1 MKNMTW
7 RRVAIILS
15 IVVVAGM
22 TFGVGYAMGAM
33 ETAEFLINQVVKIMG
48 YENIYIDISKADLM
62 HYYLRLKGGNS

>member
-1 MKNMTW
+1 MTW
-7 RRVAIILS
+7 RRAAMIMSVVLVGAI
-15 IVVVAGM
+15 A
-22 TFGVGYAMGAM
+22 FGAGYAIGAM